1 MLGIFSGHLV
11 NSHNHSERGALLE
24 HTHPLL
30 LAAAKTEVTWVKW
43 LAEGH
48 TSIPSKLKFEHWAAW
63 PHS

>member
-1 MLGIFSGHLV
+1 MVIWLILTTIL
-11 NSHNHSERGALLE
+11 RGALLE

-43 LAEGH
+43 LTEGH
-48 TSIPSKLKFEHWAAW
+48 MSIPSKLKFEPRAAW